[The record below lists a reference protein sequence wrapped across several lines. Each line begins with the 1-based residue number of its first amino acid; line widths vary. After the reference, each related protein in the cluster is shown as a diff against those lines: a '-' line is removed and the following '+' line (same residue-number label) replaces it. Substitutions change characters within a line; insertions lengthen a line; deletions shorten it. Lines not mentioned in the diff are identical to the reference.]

1 MKGEEARHQ
10 GQASIII
17 IVLIWKLHSML
28 RCAPSLPVSLESQH
42 LRAPHIPVT
51 ILHRSQPS
59 HNVPLLKVFLF
70 MKCYFAGDPRVS
82 CIWKKGIQI
91 IGDPLLPLWITN
103 VVIQFDSKHTM
114 LKMDHHYGDPFYL
127 YPKSE
132 AIYTYLLYSLTLR
145 A

>member
-70 MKCYFAGDPRVS
+70 IGGCCTKQRLS
-82 CIWKKGIQI
+82 EKKSAVKTFSLGLNTA
-91 IGDPLLPLWITN
+91 IGGMEEQQQLEREN
-103 VVIQFDSKHTM
+103 Q
-114 LKMDHHYGDPFYL
+114 
-127 YPKSE
+127 
-132 AIYTYLLYSLTLR
+132 
-145 A
+145 